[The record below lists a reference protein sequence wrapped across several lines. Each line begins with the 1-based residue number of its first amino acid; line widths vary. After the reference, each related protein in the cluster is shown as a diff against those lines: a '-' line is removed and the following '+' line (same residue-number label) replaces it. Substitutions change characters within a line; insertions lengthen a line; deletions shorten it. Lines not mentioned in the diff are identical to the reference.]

1 MTLSPGLGNYGMP
14 AKVVD
19 ASVMAAWCFREPR
32 SLEAIGLLRDSELH
46 APLLLAYEL
55 TSIARRKAIAYPE
68 KAVVLGQALRMAFAI
83 PIHWSEVD
91 HLAVLRIA
99 LDTSLTTYDACYL
112 YLARMLGAPLATFDQ
127 QLARA
132 TMTG

>member
-1 MTLSPGLGNYGMP
+1 MP

-32 SLEAIGLLRDSELH
+32 AAEAMALLQDSELY
-46 APLLLAYEL
+46 APLLMAYEL

-68 KAVVLGQALRMAFAI
+68 QATVLGEALEMAFAI
-83 PIHWSEVD
+83 PIHWREVD
-91 HLAVLRIA
+91 HVAVLRLA
-99 LDTSLTTYDACYL
+99 LDVNLTTYDACYL
-112 YLARMLGAPLATFDQ
+112 YLARMLGATLATFDQ

-132 TMTG
+132 ALTG